1 MEEMIRLLNL
11 RAKGHTLSLWNLITT
26 MSQVTNA
33 EGTPAA
39 MKTDLE
45 KPPRP
50 QIHTTREARAWTPQ
64 HRRAARRESWSLA
77 SKEPASFPAGGWA
90 GGRAG
95 RQPVLAVVLPQFRS
109 QPLFPW
115 VQSSPSNWHCALQ
128 INTKRVKI
136 TPQYQLWARAPQKV
150 PLCGTLFPTG
160 MAEFLKFLIF
170 WAM

>member
-1 MEEMIRLLNL
+1 MEEMIRFLNL
-11 RAKGHTLSLWNLITT
+11 RAKGHTWSLWNLITT

-33 EGTPAA
+33 EGTPAT
-39 MKTDLE
+39 MKTDLK
-45 KPPRP
+45 KPLVPRS
-50 QIHTTREARAWTPQ
+50 TPRVRPELGLHNTGEQ
-64 HRRAARRESWSLA
+64 L
-77 SKEPASFPAGGWA
+77 

-95 RQPVLAVVLPQFRS
+95 LGPARSQLPSPQEGGREGGQEGSLLLAVVLPQFRS